1 MYKTMK
7 IVFKK
12 MDISKTI
19 VFYFST
25 LCNFRSVKSLS
36 SKTMNFY
43 LVIDKL
49 IIDIIENIENWYY
62 KNWEHCFVYESKC
75 YDVDCMYQLNDQHSW

>member
-1 MYKTMK
+1 MK

-49 IIDIIENIENWYY
+49 IIDIIENIEN
-62 KNWEHCFVYESKC
+62 
-75 YDVDCMYQLNDQHSW
+75 